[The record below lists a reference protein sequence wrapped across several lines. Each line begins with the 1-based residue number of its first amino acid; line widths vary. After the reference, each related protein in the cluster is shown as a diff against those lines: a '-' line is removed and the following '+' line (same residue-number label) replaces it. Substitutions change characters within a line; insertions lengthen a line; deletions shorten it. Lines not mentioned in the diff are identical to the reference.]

1 MSKYSRA
8 WWKLLRQGRQGE
20 NEGGARLKK
29 INFVFQGKY
38 ERGGVTLYLYISN
51 NFFLVTV
58 AYKYI

>member
-51 NFFLVTV
+51 NFF
-58 AYKYI
+58 